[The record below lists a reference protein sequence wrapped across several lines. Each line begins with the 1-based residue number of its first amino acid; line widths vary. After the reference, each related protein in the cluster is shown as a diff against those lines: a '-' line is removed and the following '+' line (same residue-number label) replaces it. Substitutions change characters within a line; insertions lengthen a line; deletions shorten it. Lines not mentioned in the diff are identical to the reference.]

1 MADHFQADQ
10 FQADQSQAD
19 TLKRIQN
26 ALDAARKVFARFTLG
41 AIEAEYKAGH
51 DPVTE
56 ADTAVDAVLRQ
67 ELLREGEGW
76 LSEESVDDL
85 SRLEKN
91 RVWIVD
97 PLDGTREFVAGIPEF
112 CVSIAMVENGI
123 PVAGGICNPAT
134 NEVFLGALDLGVTY
148 NGKPAR
154 VSQRTSLDGAVV
166 LASRSE
172 TKRGEWKQ
180 FQKTDLHIRQMGS
193 VAYKLA
199 LVSAGL
205 ADATFTL
212 TPKHEWDVAGG
223 AALVA
228 SGGGFVSTLQKSD
241 LQCNSKSPLLSGL
254 LACGPALRDELL
266 SLVKDHL
273 PANSGCVVPGDS
285 PAVGK
290 AASKARA
297 SRPRPHES

>member
-1 MADHFQADQ
+1 LPVKLAKQIELRSSMNNPIQAE
-10 FQADQSQAD
+10 
-19 TLKRIQN
+19 TLERIQS
-26 ALDAARKVFARFTLG
+26 ALEAARQVFAGFTPG

-56 ADTAVDAVLRQ
+56 ADKAVDAVLRK

-76 LSEESVDDL
+76 LSEESADDL
-85 SRLEKN
+85 SRLEKKS
-91 RVWIVD
+91 VWIVD

-112 CVSIAMVENGI
+112 CVSVAMVEDGI

-134 NEVFLGALDLGVTY
+134 NEVFLGSLDSGVTY

-154 VSQRTSLDGAVV
+154 ASQRTSLEGALI

-172 TKRGEWKQ
+172 TRRGEWKR
-180 FQKTDLHIRQMGS
+180 FQKTGFNIREMGS

-228 SGGGFVSTLQKSD
+228 SAGGFVSTLQNSP
-241 LQCNSKSPLLSGL
+241 LRCNKRSPLLSGL
-254 LACGPALRDELL
+254 LACGPFLRHELL
-266 SLVKDHL
+266 ALVNEHV
-273 PANSGCVVPGDS
+273 PAN
-285 PAVGK
+285 
-290 AASKARA
+290 R
-297 SRPRPHES
+297 EST